1 MFIFSFFICNCKVLH
16 GAEKVY
22 ESVNYGDWQKA
33 SQFSSFK
40 SLLLFHRNT
49 TGYRDIVQIQILD
62 VRLGTKANTDEPLRQ
77 TVIRQNIVGRKVLAR
92 AATTL
97 RRLGGKFK
105 VSSFDG
111 N

>member
-1 MFIFSFFICNCKVLH
+1 MIGRKLASFLRS
-16 GAEKVY
+16 KVY
-22 ESVNYGDWQKA
+22 Y
-33 SQFSSFK
+33 FSIET
-40 SLLLFHRNT
+40 RQVI
-49 TGYRDIVQIQILD
+49 RDIVQIQILD

-97 RRLGGKFK
+97 RRLAGKFK